1 MKSRIFLLVVG
12 LVALALLP
20 AMNRTA
26 ANQRRRISAAEQALQ
41 LKLRQNI
48 SVDFVET
55 PVSEVIDYL
64 RTTLEINIVY
74 DPPEGW
80 TTEKHITLQLSST
93 SAESVLEW
101 AVRLA
106 ELDCISIDGIL
117 YVSTRERVLKV
128 APTYFRQYYVRDL
141 ILLSG
146 DMRRRDGDDD
156 DDGDNDRDNDR
167 NNGGNNDDGGRGSA
181 EQELLNT
188 IVLLTGADN
197 WDHVEVI
204 GVSSTEDGDDETES
218 REDRF

>member
-1 MKSRIFLLVVG
+1 MKSRISLLVVG
-12 LVALALLP
+12 LVVLALLP
-20 AMNRTA
+20 AMNRA
-26 ANQRRRISAAEQALQ
+26 GASQRRRISAAEQALQ
-41 LKLRQNI
+41 LKLRRNI
-48 SVDFVET
+48 SVDFVKT

-74 DPPEGW
+74 DPPEDW
-80 TTEKHITLQLSST
+80 TTEKNITLQLSST
-93 SAESVLEW
+93 PAESVLEW

-117 YVSTRERVLKV
+117 YVSTRERVLKI

-146 DMRRRDGDDD
+146 PRRDRGDGDDD
-156 DDGDNDRDNDR
+156 DDDDDDNDR
-167 NNGGNNDDGGRGSA
+167 NNGDNNDDGGRGSA